1 MPIPASQIVT
11 VNPRLLTPGG
21 TDLEFN
27 GLLLSASEVIPSS
40 QLALPFPDADSVG
53 DYFGLDSP
61 EYQAAVIY
69 FQGYNNS
76 FAKPRAFYVGR
87 RVAADAMPFIR
98 GGSFNALP
106 SVTLPALKEIRDGG
120 MSLTLGTYTGAL
132 GNLDFSGASSLSD
145 VAQILQ
151 SAIRAVSAG
160 GEAWTAATVTYSSL
174 FDAFTI
180 TGGAAGADE
189 GVNYAEALT
198 PTLLPATPAT
208 LTGSPLTVADLSS
221 ITDGG
226 FDLTIDG
233 VLHQFTGLD
242 FSGLTDVAGVVRVL
256 STALADAGVTVK
268 ANSVGTGL
276 LLTTTGSGASSTL
289 TFAAV
294 PTGGSGAISDVS
306 ATLGLTE
313 SSGAI
318 LIQGQDERTEP
329 GGTDLATA
337 LRLAQSTA
345 AVLSPGMDAMTP
357 AENMEAI
364 LDLTENFVCF
374 TTVAQPT
381 QADALAFAQW
391 ASGKGVNYLYIY
403 WDNDPALLQAG
414 STSTIAAAL
423 KQANVSATCGVW
435 NNLAY
440 AALIMGTAAS
450 IDWNRRNGTI
460 TFAFKSQDGVPA
472 NVTRGTDA
480 VNLEAQGMNFM
491 GDYAT
496 RNDQFIFLYP
506 GQMFGTWQ
514 WIDTYLNAVWLNNA
528 LQVACMN
535 GFQQTPRVPYNQEGY
550 TLLKSWCLDPINRA
564 LYSGIIDTGVALS
577 ESQKSQLV
585 REAGRDISQELTNDG
600 YVLQIGYDPDD
611 PSDDSAEAAARVK
624 RESPE
629 ASLWYCYGGSV
640 HRLNLAST
648 VLA

>member
-87 RVAADAMPFIR
+87 RVTQDAAPFMR
-98 GGSFNALP
+98 GGSFNAVP
-106 SVTLPALKEIRDGG
+106 SVTLAALKEIRSGG
-120 MSLTLGTYTGAL
+120 MSLTLGSHTGEL
-132 GNLDFSGASSLSD
+132 GSLDFSGASSLSD
-145 VAQILQ
+145 VAQVLQ
-151 SAIRAVSAG
+151 TAIQAVTAG
-160 GEAWTAATVTYSSL
+160 GDAWTKAAVTYSSL

-180 TGGAAGADE
+180 TGGAAGEDE
-189 GVNYAEALT
+189 GVDYAAA
-198 PTLLPATPAT
+198 P
-208 LTGSPLTVADLSS
+208 SS
-221 ITDGG
+221 G
-226 FDLTIDG
+226 
-233 VLHQFTGLD
+233 
-242 FSGLTDVAGVVRVL
+242 TDV
-256 STALADAGVTVK
+256 SAL
-268 ANSVGTGL
+268 L
-276 LLTTTGSGASSTL
+276 LLTQATG
-289 TFAAV
+289 
-294 PTGGSGAISDVS
+294 
-306 ATLGLTE
+306 
-313 SSGAI
+313 
-318 LIQGQDERTEP
+318 
-329 GGTDLATA
+329 
-337 LRLAQSTA
+337 

-374 TTVAQPT
+374 TTVTQPT
-381 QADALAFAQW
+381 QEDALAFAQW
-391 ASGKGVNYLYIY
+391 ATGKGVNYLYIY

-435 NNLAY
+435 NNLDY

-472 NVTRGTDA
+472 NVTKGTDA

-506 GQMFGTWQ
+506 GQMFGSWQ

-535 GFQQTPRVPYNQEGY
+535 GFRQTPRVPYNQEGY

-577 ESQKSQLV
+577 ESQKAQLI
-585 REAGRDISQELTNDG
+585 REAGRDISDELRNDG

>member
-1 MPIPASQIVT
+1 MSIPASQIVT

-21 TDLEFN
+21 ADLEFN
-27 GLLLSASEVIPSS
+27 GLLLSSSEVIPSS
-40 QLALPFPDADSVG
+40 QLALPFPDAGSVG
-53 DYFGLDSP
+53 DYFGLTSP
-61 EYQAAVIY
+61 EYQAAAIY

-76 FAKPRAFYVGR
+76 FKKPRAFYVGR
-87 RVAADAMPFIR
+87 RVAQAAAPFIR
-98 GGSFNALP
+98 GGAFNALP
-106 SVTLPALKEIRDGG
+106 SATLAALKQVRDGG
-120 MSLTLGTYTGAL
+120 MSLMLGGYRGAL

-151 SAIRAVSAG
+151 TAIRDMTAG
-160 GEAWTAATVTYSSL
+160 GEAWTGATVSYSSL

-189 GVNYAEALT
+189 GVDYAAVL
-198 PTLLPATPAT
+198 PPVILPATPAS
-208 LTGSPLTVADLSS
+208 LTGGVITIASLSS

-226 FDLTIDG
+226 FDLTVDG
-233 VLHQFTGLD
+233 SSHQLSSLD
-242 FSGLTDVAGVVRVL
+242 FSAVTDMAGVASIL
-256 STALADAGVTVK
+256 STALTDFGVTVTV
-268 ANSVGTGL
+268 NSAGTGL
-276 LLTTTGSGASSTL
+276 LLTTVSTGASSTL
-289 TFAAV
+289 SFASA
-294 PTGGSGAISDVS
+294 PTGGSGAVSDVS
-306 ATLGLTE
+306 ATLGLTA
-313 SSGAI
+313 SSGAS
-318 LIQGQDERTEP
+318 LVQGHDAQP
-329 GGTDLATA
+329 QPSGTDLSSL
-337 LRLAQSTA
+337 LRLTQSTA
-345 AVLSPGMDAMTP
+345 AVLSPGLDAMTP

-374 TTVAQPT
+374 TTAAQPT
-381 QADALAFAQW
+381 QAEALAFAQW
-391 ASGKGVNYLYIY
+391 ASSKGVNYLYIY

-414 STSTIAAAL
+414 SSSTIAAAL
-423 KQANVSATCGVW
+423 KQANVGATCGVW
-435 NNLAY
+435 NSLNY

-450 IDWNRRNGTI
+450 IDWSRRNGTI
-460 TFAFKSQDGVPA
+460 TFAFKAQDGVPA
-472 NVTRGTDA
+472 NVTTGADA
-480 VNLEAQGMNFM
+480 INLEAQGMNFM

-506 GQMFGTWQ
+506 GQMFGSWQ

-577 ESQKSQLV
+577 EAQKAQV
-585 REAGRDISQELTNDG
+585 MREAGRDISQELTNDG

-611 PSDDSAEAAARVK
+611 PSDDSAEAAARQN

-629 ASLWYCYGGSV
+629 ASLWYAYGGSV

>member
-21 TDLEFN
+21 NDLEFN
-27 GLLLSASEVIPSS
+27 GLLLSASELIPSS

-53 DYFGLDSP
+53 EYFGLESS
-61 EYQAAVIY
+61 EYQAATIY

-76 FAKPRAFYVGR
+76 FTKPRAFYVGR
-87 RVAADAMPFIR
+87 RVAEDAAPFVR
-98 GGSFNALP
+98 GGAFNALP
-106 SVTLPALKEIRDGG
+106 SVTLAALKEVRDGG
-120 MSLTLGTYTGAL
+120 MSLTLGSHADAL
-132 GNLDFSGASSLSD
+132 GSLDFSGASALSD
-145 VAQILQ
+145 IAQILQ
-151 SAIRAVSAG
+151 TAIRAVSAG

-180 TGGAAGADE
+180 TGGAAGAEE
-189 GVNYAEALT
+189 GVDYAAA
-198 PTLLPATPAT
+198 PA
-208 LTGSPLTVADLSS
+208 
-221 ITDGG
+221 
-226 FDLTIDG
+226 
-233 VLHQFTGLD
+233 
-242 FSGLTDVAGVVRVL
+242 SGTDV
-256 STALADAGVTVK
+256 SAL
-268 ANSVGTGL
+268 L
-276 LLTTTGSGASSTL
+276 LLTK
-289 TFAAV
+289 AA
-294 PTGGSGAISDVS
+294 G
-306 ATLGLTE
+306 
-313 SSGAI
+313 
-318 LIQGQDERTEP
+318 
-329 GGTDLATA
+329 
-337 LRLAQSTA
+337 

-374 TTVAQPT
+374 TTVTQPT

-423 KQANVSATCGVW
+423 RQANVGAACGVW
-435 NNLAY
+435 DNLAC

-460 TFAFKSQDGVPA
+460 TFAFKAQDGVPA

-480 VNLEAQGMNFM
+480 VSLEAQGMNFM

-506 GQMFGTWQ
+506 GQMFGSWK

-535 GFQQTPRVPYNQEGY
+535 GFRQTPRVPYNQEGY

-564 LYSGIIDTGVALS
+564 LYSGVIDTGVALS

-585 REAGRDISQELTNDG
+585 REAGRDISSELSNDG
-600 YVLQIGYDPDD
+600 YVLQIGGDPDD
-611 PSDDSAEAAARVK
+611 TSDDSGEAAARQS

-629 ASLWYCYGGSV
+629 ASLWYTYGGSV
-640 HRLNLAST
+640 HKLDLAST

>member
-21 TDLEFN
+21 NDLEFN

-40 QLALPFPDADSVG
+40 QMALPFPDADSVG
-53 DYFGLDSP
+53 KYFGLDSP
-61 EYQAAVIY
+61 EYQAAAIY

-76 FAKPRAFYVGR
+76 FTKPRAFYVGR
-87 RVAADAMPFIR
+87 RVTEDAAPFIR
-98 GGSFNALP
+98 GGAFNALP
-106 SVTLPALKEIRDGG
+106 SATLAALREIRDGG
-120 MSLTLGTYTGAL
+120 MSLMLGSYRGAL
-132 GNLDFSGASSLSD
+132 GSVDFSGASSLSD

-151 SAIRAVSAG
+151 TALRKVDAG
-160 GEAWTAATVTYSSL
+160 GEAWTNATVAYSSL

-189 GVNYAEALT
+189 GVNYAEAPDITAIPAASASLT
-198 PTLLPATPAT
+198 LGPVVLSE
-208 LTGSPLTVADLSS
+208 LTS
-221 ITDGG
+221 IRTGG
-226 FDLTIDG
+226 FDIEVDG
-233 VLHQFTGLD
+233 TNQVITGLD
-242 FSGLTDVAGVVRVL
+242 FTSCASLADVAGVLDSSLQMYGLSAALNSAGTAIVL
-256 STALADAGVTVK
+256 STL
-268 ANSVGTGL
+268 S
-276 LLTTTGSGASSTL
+276 TGST
-289 TFAAV
+289 
-294 PTGGSGAISDVS
+294 
-306 ATLGLTE
+306 ATLSYGKPTTNSPSTDLVNRLKTTQAD
-313 SSGAI
+313 GAV
-318 LIQGQDERTEP
+318 LVTP
-329 GGTDLATA
+329 GTDGHSGIFTELAAA
-337 LRLAQSTA
+337 LRLTQSTA
-345 AVLSPGMDAMTP
+345 AVLSPGVDAMTP

-374 TTVAQPT
+374 TTVTQPT

-391 ASGKGVNYLYIY
+391 ATSKGVNYLYIY

-414 STSTIAAAL
+414 SSSTIAAAL

-435 NNLAY
+435 NNLDY

-460 TFAFKSQDGVPA
+460 TFAFKAQEGVPA

-506 GQMFGTWQ
+506 GQMFGSWK

-535 GFQQTPRVPYNQEGY
+535 GFEQTPRVPYNQEGY

-577 ESQKSQLV
+577 ESQKAQLV

-600 YVLQIGYDPDD
+600 YVLQVGYDPDD
-611 PSDDSAEAAARVK
+611 PSDDSAEAAARVN

>member
-1 MPIPASQIVT
+1 MPS
-11 VNPRLLTPGG
+11 
-21 TDLEFN
+21 
-27 GLLLSASEVIPSS
+27 PS
-40 QLALPFPDADSVG
+40 
-53 DYFGLDSP
+53 
-61 EYQAAVIY
+61 
-69 FQGYNNS
+69 
-76 FAKPRAFYVGR
+76 
-87 RVAADAMPFIR
+87 R
-98 GGSFNALP
+98 GG
-106 SVTLPALKEIRDGG
+106 G
-120 MSLTLGTYTGAL
+120 
-132 GNLDFSGASSLSD
+132 
-145 VAQILQ
+145 
-151 SAIRAVSAG
+151 
-160 GEAWTAATVTYSSL
+160 
-174 FDAFTI
+174 
-180 TGGAAGADE
+180 AGADE
-189 GVNYAEALT
+189 GVNYAEAPDITAIPAASASLRLGPVVLSELT
-198 PTLLPATPAT
+198 
-208 LTGSPLTVADLSS
+208 S
-221 ITDGG
+221 IRTGG
-226 FDLTIDG
+226 FDIEVDG
-233 VLHQFTGLD
+233 TNQVITGLD
-242 FSGLTDVAGVVRVL
+242 FTSCASLADVAGVLDSSLQKYGLSAALNSAGTAIVL
-256 STALADAGVTVK
+256 STL
-268 ANSVGTGL
+268 S
-276 LLTTTGSGASSTL
+276 TGST
-289 TFAAV
+289 
-294 PTGGSGAISDVS
+294 
-306 ATLGLTE
+306 ATLSYGKPTTNSPSTDLVNRLKTTQADGAVLVTPGTDGH
-313 SSGAI
+313 SGI
-318 LIQGQDERTEP
+318 F
-329 GGTDLATA
+329 TDLAAA
-337 LRLAQSTA
+337 LRLTQSTA
-345 AVLSPGMDAMTP
+345 AVLSPGVDAMTP

-391 ASGKGVNYLYIY
+391 ATSKGVNYLYIY

-414 STSTIAAAL
+414 SSSTIAAAL

-435 NNLAY
+435 NNLDY

-460 TFAFKSQDGVPA
+460 TFAFKAQEGVPA

-506 GQMFGTWQ
+506 GQMFGSWK

-535 GFQQTPRVPYNQEGY
+535 GFEQTPRVPYNQEGY

-577 ESQKSQLV
+577 ESQKAQLV

-600 YVLQIGYDPDD
+600 YVLQVGYDPDD
-611 PSDDSAEAAARVK
+611 PSDDSAEAAARVN